1 MKRLEA
7 KSSVVIVVDVQERL
21 LSVMPQQRG
30 ADVVRAARL
39 LCEGARLLGAPVLAT
54 QQYTKGL
61 GPTVAPVEEALVAA
75 SAARFEKV
83 SFSAVP
89 ADGFGA
95 ALDAT
100 GATTAVVV
108 GVESHVCVF
117 QTVRDLVNRGLGV
130 AVAVDGVCSRDEQ
143 HRDVGLQLCA
153 RSGAELT
160 TAETVLFDWL
170 GQAGTDE
177 FRHLSRMVR

>member
-89 ADGFGA
+89 SSCGVRSIV
-95 ALDAT
+95 T
-100 GATTAVVV
+100 VVEPGGISV
-108 GVESHVCVF
+108 KPTS
-117 QTVRDLVNRGLGV
+117 QP
-130 AVAVDGVCSRDEQ
+130 
-143 HRDVGLQLCA
+143 
-153 RSGAELT
+153 
-160 TAETVLFDWL
+160 
-170 GQAGTDE
+170 
-177 FRHLSRMVR
+177 